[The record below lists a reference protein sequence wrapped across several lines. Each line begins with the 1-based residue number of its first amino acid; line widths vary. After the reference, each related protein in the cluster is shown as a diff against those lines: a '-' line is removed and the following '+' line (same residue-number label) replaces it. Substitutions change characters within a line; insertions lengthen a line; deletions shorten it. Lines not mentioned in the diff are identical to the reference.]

1 MSNGEKFPDTLPS
14 AGIDAVEMRAL
25 VGFHDVAGD
34 DACIS
39 KGTGAVLRDSLVL
52 NEKILVTV
60 LWPLDTTSRCVT
72 TPFFFAVEGDP
83 CVDREPGK

>member
-1 MSNGEKFPDTLPS
+1 LEKACLAFALTCEIRPSKILAETMSNGEKFPDTLPS

-39 KGTGAVLRDSLVL
+39 KGTGAVLRRLAGA
-52 NEKILVTV
+52 E
-60 LWPLDTTSRCVT
+60 
-72 TPFFFAVEGDP
+72 
-83 CVDREPGK
+83 